1 MKYFLSNVKIP
12 LFEKEENLKWAIAKK
27 IGLSPKNF
35 SFEIVR
41 RSIDARKQ
49 EGCWVYRVLL
59 DSELLISSKDVT
71 PYLPEEPLF
80 VPKRDWPYRPVIIG
94 FGPAGLFTALILAR
108 SGAKPIILER
118 GKNVEDRKKDI
129 DLLREKG
136 IFNPSSNVSYGEGGA
151 GTFSDGKLNT
161 GVKSPFAHFILEEF
175 VKHGAPKDILID
187 AKPHIGSDLL
197 PKIMTSFREELLSL
211 GTDIL
216 FSSTLVDLEEK
227 RDGLLLKYR
236 SEDNT
241 LHSLS
246 TKACFLAYGH
256 SPFDTALMLQKRGLI
271 FVPKDYSIGVRLET
285 HQKDIDLSNYHKN
298 YGKTS
303 LPPSS
308 FQSVIH
314 LSSGRSLYS
323 FCMCPGGEVVNSS
336 SDSETIVTNGMS
348 ENARS
353 KENGNAAMLVSLRV
367 EDYFKGDV
375 LDGYRY
381 REYFEKKAF
390 KKEKPYFAPISKLKD
405 FLDDRVSTYLGS
417 VSPSYK
423 PGYYFSDF
431 KDCLPSFA
439 IASLKEGLESLK
451 DLQSFY
457 KNDDIIL
464 TGIETRSSSPVRISR
479 NEKFESNIHGLYPIG
494 EGASFA
500 GGITSAAIDGV
511 KVALKVLD
519 GLSI

>member
-1 MKYFLSNVKIP
+1 MKYFLANVKIP
-12 LFEKEENLKWAIAKK
+12 LSEKEENLKWAISKK
-27 IGLSPKNF
+27 VGLSPKNF
-35 SFEIVR
+35 SFEVVR
-41 RSIDARKQ
+41 RSIDARKR
-49 EGCWVYRVLL
+49 EGYFVYRVLL
-59 DSELLISSKDVT
+59 DSEFPVCSKDIT
-71 PYLPEEPLF
+71 PYLPEEPF
-80 VPKRDWPYRPVIIG
+80 SISQKDWPYRPIIIG
-94 FGPAGLFTALILAR
+94 FGPAGLFAALILAR

-118 GKNVEDRKKDI
+118 GKCVEERKKDI

-136 IFNPSSNVSYGEGGA
+136 VFNPSSNVSYGEGGA

-161 GVKSPFAHFILEEF
+161 GVKSPFAHFVLDEF
-175 VKHGAPKDILID
+175 AKHGAPKDILIE

-197 PKIMTSFREELLSL
+197 PKIMTSFRKELLSL
-211 GTDIL
+211 GSDIL
-216 FSSTLVDLEEK
+216 FSSELVDLEEK
-227 RDGLLLKYR
+227 RDGLLLTYR
-236 SEDNT
+236 GEDGA
-241 LHSLS
+241 LHSLD

-271 FVPKDYSIGVRLET
+271 FAPKDYSIGVRLEV
-285 HQKDIDLSNYHKN
+285 HQKDIDLSNYHEN
-298 YGKTS
+298 YGKTP

-336 SDSETIVTNGMS
+336 SDSETVVTNGMS
-348 ENARS
+348 ENARN

-367 EDYFKGDV
+367 DDYFKGDA
-375 LDGYRY
+375 LDGYRF
-381 REYFEKKAF
+381 REYFEKRAF
-390 KKEKPYFAPISKLKD
+390 KKEKPYFAPISKLED
-405 FLDDRVSTYLGS
+405 FLDDRVSRHLGS
-417 VSPSYK
+417 VFPSYK
-423 PGYYFSDF
+423 PGFYFSDF

-451 DLQSFY
+451 ELQAFY

-464 TGIETRSSSPVRISR
+464 TGIETRSSSPVRIPR
-479 NEKFESNIHGLYPIG
+479 NENFESNIHGLYPIG

-519 GLSI
+519 GLRI